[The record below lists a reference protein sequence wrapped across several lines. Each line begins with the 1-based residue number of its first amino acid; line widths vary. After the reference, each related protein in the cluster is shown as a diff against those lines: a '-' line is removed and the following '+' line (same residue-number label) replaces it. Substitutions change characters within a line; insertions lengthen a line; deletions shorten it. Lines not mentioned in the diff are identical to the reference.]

1 MFKGETNQIKKNI
14 EIKVVIGKEVQE
26 LILKTDKT
34 SKISFQDLKEV

>member
-1 MFKGETNQIKKNI
+1 MFKGETNKIKKNI

-34 SKISFQDLKEV
+34 SKINFQDLKEV